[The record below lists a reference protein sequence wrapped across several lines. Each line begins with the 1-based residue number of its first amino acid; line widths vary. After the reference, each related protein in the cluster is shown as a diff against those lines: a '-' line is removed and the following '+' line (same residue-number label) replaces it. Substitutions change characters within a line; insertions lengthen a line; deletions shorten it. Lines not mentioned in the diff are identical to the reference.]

1 MLGPFQVQE
10 EGRVVKHLPIQSVS
24 ASAVAPPEA
33 PDKDRDPPSAIA
45 TLPRWSK
52 ELIVLIGLAM
62 GVVVYGFVR
71 AWWGPTS
78 MTMWVL
84 VAAILA
90 MGSFT
95 TMALVHWR
103 DRLLWTCL
111 VLVAALVLGLN
122 ASVWWLSGADVSP
135 TTAWHWWQLELAVAL
150 FIALAWVQAVLQ
162 SRRLRSVRYSSLFAH
177 AWHNTM
183 ALVLVAQ
190 FVGLCWLVLL
200 LWAGLFS
207 LVKVHLFTQG
217 FTQPIFICLAT
228 GLMGGIGVV
237 LARGQPRALQV
248 QLQLVL
254 ALFRVLLPLL
264 ALVVVLFTLALPF
277 TGIEPLWQTRKA
289 TLLLVV
295 VQLCLVL
302 CVNAVYQD
310 GLQQV
315 APYPRPVTALIH
327 AAMVL
332 SPVLGGLAVWAVLLR
347 VQQYG
352 WTHDRIWALVVTVVV
367 LLYGLGYAWRA
378 LQRQR
383 FLWLQGLGRWNA
395 AMSWLIVALLA
406 VLHTPLLDVYRW
418 SAHSQLQRLQQGE
431 APMELTQLQSLRFDH
446 GRHGLSALQTLAA
459 DPKWGDTATQAVMQ
473 QVLHASKKTRLARTA
488 KTPQAKRPL
497 REVLELAQGH
507 AAPPADWWQALEEG
521 SLRHALSSCRS
532 GTQETAS
539 ACVLS
544 QLPLSMGV
552 GPVPVVCRMG
562 KYSPTC
568 SVFERDAQQAWQQV
582 GQLSWGGVPKEH
594 RPALAQA
601 IREGRLV
608 VQPSR
613 WQAVVVPGLD
623 LTEGQVR

>member
-1 MLGPFQVQE
+1 MLDPFQVQT
-10 EGRVVKHLPIQSVS
+10 EGRVVKHLPTQPVS
-24 ASAVAPPEA
+24 APAVVPPEA
-33 PDKDRDPPSAIA
+33 LDSDRYPPSSIA

-62 GVVVYGFVR
+62 GVVVYGLVR

-78 MTMWVL
+78 MAMWVL
-84 VAAILA
+84 VAAVLA
-90 MGSFT
+90 MGGFT
-95 TMALVHWR
+95 AMVLVHWR

-135 TTAWHWWQLELAVAL
+135 TTAWRWWQLELYVAL

-162 SRRLRSVRYSSLFAH
+162 SRRLRAVRYSSLFAH

-183 ALVLVAQ
+183 ALALVAQ

-207 LVKVHLFTQG
+207 LVKVHFFTQS
-217 FTQPIFICLAT
+217 FTQPVFICLAT

-237 LARGQPRALQV
+237 LARVQPRALQV

-310 GLQQV
+310 GLGQE
-315 APYPRPVTALIH
+315 APYPRPLTALVH

-332 SPVLGGLAVWAVLLR
+332 SPVLGALAVWAVLLR

-352 WTHDRIWALVVTVVV
+352 WTHDRIWALVITVVV
-367 LLYGLGYAWRA
+367 LLYGVGYAWRA
-378 LQRQR
+378 LQRQC

-395 AMSWLIVALLA
+395 AMSWLILGLVVL
-406 VLHTPLLDVYRW
+406 LHTPLLDVYRW

-431 APMELTQLQSLRFDH
+431 APMDLTQLQNLRFDH
-446 GRHGLSALQTLAA
+446 GRHGLPALQTLAA
-459 DPKWGDTATQAVMQ
+459 DPRWADPAPQAVLQ
-473 QVLHASKKTRLARTA
+473 QALNAAQKTRLAHTN

-507 AAPPADWWQALEEG
+507 AAPPVDWWQALEEG
-521 SLRHALSSCRS
+521 NLRHVLSSCRS
-532 GTQETAS
+532 GPPEAES
-539 ACVLS
+539 ACVVL
-544 QLPLSMGV
+544 QLPLSV
-552 GPVPVVCRMG
+552 GAGPMPVVCRMG
-562 KYSPTC
+562 EYSPTC
-568 SVFERDAQQAWQQV
+568 SVFERNVQQAWQQV
-582 GQLSWGGVPKEH
+582 GQLSWGASPKTNG
-594 RPALAQA
+594 RPW
-601 IREGRLV
+601 RR
-608 VQPSR
+608 PS
-613 WQAVVVPGLD
+613 
-623 LTEGQVR
+623 VRGAW